1 MRKSVSMGCAAAT
14 TARAMTSEYLQRQRL
29 LDAGYTWDEAE
40 DELADRA
47 SDAYDQ
53 EKDRKADEYFLNR
66 KEGDGK

>member
-1 MRKSVSMGCAAAT
+1 MRKRLPMDCAAAM

-53 EKDRKADEYFLNR
+53 DKDYQLEEKANADQN
-66 KEGDGK
+66 K